1 MAGIARA
8 RLLQG
13 ACVRAWRAGG
23 GTRCLA
29 LSSLSSMAITSAAA
43 PKSKPCAEAWGRRGG
58 ALLRHFCG
66 TREAAFGAKKKKVAF
81 VWVLRGR
88 EGRAPRE
95 ALKAPP
101 FGDALWDLVG
111 MWLRAAADARSG
123 PSAVSGCKF

>member
-66 TREAAFGAKKKKVAF
+66 TREAAFGAKKKKSRVCLGVARA
-81 VWVLRGR
+81 RGPGAAR
-88 EGRAPRE
+88 GAQGAPLWRRPVGSRRHVAAGR
-95 ALKAPP
+95 
-101 FGDALWDLVG
+101 G
-111 MWLRAAADARSG
+111 
-123 PSAVSGCKF
+123 